1 MILVSQL
8 DLNGNPV
15 SLPVEEFGKP
25 AGLPSSGRLALMAAK
40 GADLRLLLIV
50 LIAMAVSYTHLT
62 LPTIYSV

>member
-1 MILVSQL
+1 MSQL

-50 LIAMAVSYTHLT
+50 LIAME
-62 LPTIYSV
+62 LPIQGLMSVAGC